1 MPPEIS
7 LFFSEVD
14 MKLSDLN
21 LAILQWS
28 DDRLISKHSTA
39 YLQVFKTSEEV
50 MELIEAQAK
59 HSTEGPGYNDYL
71 DEIKDAVGDIYVTL
85 VVGMSC
91 CGEEGREVA
100 EVLAPSLAL
109 MDLTQRKYISCGLIN
124 LGKTAPTKKTMN
136 PDYLDQVEWVVN
148 ILDHIAKSYGTTLVG
163 CVEQAYNEIKDRKG
177 SLNAQ
182 GIFVKE
188 QA

>member
-14 MKLSDLN
+14 MKLSELN

-28 DDRLISKHSTA
+28 DDRQISKHSTA

-59 HSTEGPGYNDYL
+59 HSTEGPGHNEYL
-71 DEIKDAVGDIYVTL
+71 DEIKDAIGDIYVTL
-85 VVGMSC
+85 IVGMSC

-100 EVLAPSLAL
+100 EVLAPSLSL
-109 MDLTQRKYISCGLIN
+109 VDLTQRKYISCGLIN
-124 LGKTAPTKKTMN
+124 LGKTATTKKTMN
-136 PDYLDQVEWVVN
+136 PDYLDQVEWMVN
-148 ILDHIAKSYGTTLVG
+148 ILDHIAKSYGTRLAG